1 MKLLDMLAKTVMGG
15 IAIIMLLTI
24 SLPWISSKV
33 FNWVDERQR
42 ERFENFETSS
52 VYEEKIV
59 GKMLEHFLDAQV
71 GLDAADIEYRKCT
84 KKHRLERDPHH
95 IPTFKEALAE
105 CGIKN

>member
-1 MKLLDMLAKTVMGG
+1 MKLLDMLAKIVLGV
-15 IAIIMLLTI
+15 IAIIMALTI

-33 FNWVDERQR
+33 FDWAHERQR
-42 ERFENFETSS
+42 ERFENFEVSS
-52 VYEEKIV
+52 GYEEKIV

-71 GLDAADIEYRKCT
+71 GLDAADKEYRKCT
-84 KKHRLERDPHH
+84 KKHTLERDPHH